1 MYFCDKL
8 IYMNKELIRNI
19 IVENQQYIQ
28 SVELVKRNLTVE
40 DSGCYVFVGVRQAG
54 KSYMLIQRAQQLIS
68 EGVSIEQIVYINF
81 DDERINEIKSSELD
95 IILQAHRLLTD
106 SEPILFLDEIQN
118 ITGWEHF
125 ARRLAN
131 EKYKVYITGSNAKML
146 SRDIQT
152 TLGGRYW
159 DIMVYPFSFKE
170 YLTAKNVSLE
180 KNWQFS
186 KRQNDVARLFEDY
199 FYFGGFPELIGIK
212 AKRQW
217 LTGIYN
223 KIFFND
229 IVVRNGVRSENALRM
244 AIKRLAAC
252 VMQPTSL
259 NRLANLIKSSGISI
273 NASTVSNF
281 IQYLHDSCLLI
292 SIENYADKFVDRQTT
307 KKHYFIDNGILNL
320 FLMDSE
326 NLLLENICAVFLYKK
341 FGDNLFYY
349 KQNAEV
355 DFYVPDLDLG
365 IQVAYDIDDE
375 GTRKREVNALAKLN
389 EIAKLNKALII
400 TKNTEEKIS
409 VGELEID
416 VVPVWKWILLY

>member
-1 MYFCDKL
+1 
-8 IYMNKELIRNI
+8 MNKELIRNV

-28 SVELVKRNLTVE
+28 SVDLIKRNLTIE
-40 DSGCYVFVGVRQAG
+40 DNGCYVFVGVRQAG
-54 KSYMLIQRAQQLIS
+54 KSYMIIQRAQQLIS
-68 EGVSIEQIVYINF
+68 EGVSVEQIVYINF

-106 SEPILFLDEIQN
+106 LEPILFLDEIQN

-131 EKYKVYITGSNAKML
+131 EKYTVYITGSNAKML

-159 DIMVYPFSFKE
+159 DIMVYPFSFGE
-170 YLTAKNVSLE
+170 YLIAQNVKLE

-186 KRQNDVARLFEDY
+186 KKQNDVARLFEDY

-229 IVVRNGVRSENALRM
+229 IVVRNGIRSEDALRM
-244 AIKRLAAC
+244 AVKRLAAC
-252 VMQPTSL
+252 VMQPTSF
-259 NRLANLIKSSGISI
+259 NRLANLIKSTGISI

-281 IQYLHDSCLLI
+281 IQYLHDSCLI
-292 SIENYADKFVDRQTT
+292 FSIENHADKFVDRQTT

-326 NLLLENICAVFLYKK
+326 NLLLENICAVFLHKK
-341 FGDNLFYY
+341 YGDGLFYY
-349 KQNAEV
+349 KQNSEV
-355 DFYVPDLDLG
+355 DFFVPDEKLG
-365 IQVAYDIDDE
+365 VQAAYDIDDE
-375 GTRKREVNALAKLN
+375 TTKKREVNALVKLN
-389 EIAKLNKALII
+389 ETEKLNKALII
-400 TKNTEEKIS
+400 TKNTEEQIT
-409 VGELEID
+409 VGELTID
-416 VVPVWKWILLY
+416 VVPVWKWILL

>member
-1 MYFCDKL
+1 
-8 IYMNKELIRNI
+8 MNKELIRNV

-28 SVELVKRNLTVE
+28 SVDLIKRKLTIE
-40 DSGCYVFVGVRQAG
+40 DFGCYVFVGVRQAG
-54 KSYMLIQRAQQLIS
+54 KSYMLIQRAQQLIN

-106 SEPILFLDEIQN
+106 LEPILFLDEIQN

-131 EKYKVYITGSNAKML
+131 EKYTVYITGSNAKML

-159 DIMVYPFSFKE
+159 DIMVYPFSFEE
-170 YLTAKNVSLE
+170 YLIAKNVKLE

-186 KRQNDVARLFEDY
+186 KKQNDVARLFEDY

-229 IVVRNGVRSENALRM
+229 IVVRNGIRSEDALRM
-244 AIKRLAAC
+244 AVKRLAAC
-252 VMQPTSL
+252 VMQPTSF
-259 NRLANLIKSSGISI
+259 NRLANLIKSTGISI

-281 IQYLHDSCLLI
+281 IQYLHDSCLVF

-326 NLLLENICAVFLYKK
+326 NLLLENICAVFLHKK
-341 FGDNLFYY
+341 YGDGLFYY
-349 KQNAEV
+349 KQNSEV
-355 DFYVPDLDLG
+355 DFFVPDEKLG
-365 IQVAYDIDDE
+365 IQAAYDIDDE
-375 GTRKREVNALAKLN
+375 TTRKREVNALVKLN
-389 EIAKLNKALII
+389 ETEKLNKALII
-400 TKNTEEKIS
+400 TKNTEEQIT
-409 VGELEID
+409 VGELTID
-416 VVPVWKWILLY
+416 VVPVWKWILL

>member
-1 MYFCDKL
+1 
-8 IYMNKELIRNI
+8 MNKELIRNI

-68 EGVSIEQIVYINF
+68 EDVSIEQIVYINF

-170 YLTAKNVSLE
+170 YLTAKNISLE

-186 KRQNDVARLFEDY
+186 KKQNDVARLFEDY
-199 FYFGGFPELIGIK
+199 FYFGGFPELIGVK

-375 GTRKREVNALAKLN
+375 VTRKREVNALAKLN